1 MRSRTAEKNVDS
13 LMDRYNQNP
22 QSLVFSRL
30 ADEFRKEG
38 NFSKAIELCTN
49 GLQAH
54 PEYVTGRIVLGQ
66 CYVEQGN
73 PQAAIQELLTI
84 FTYDR
89 KNQAAMKMLADLYAR
104 QEKLD
109 KAGDLYT
116 LLYRMDPGNKS
127 LRVLSKQ
134 FQSTGFNDIYE
145 ILGLPSPQ
153 TSFNFQSKEVRQDRF
168 PSDINKTY
176 VEASQPYNN
185 EQNHPVTDELEMPY
199 GTEELSSS
207 QVTSDEIGVR
217 MDALFGDLQSELS
230 NPMQQLQDDSTNLN
244 LVEDV
249 DNLED
254 KGITGDDVTDRMN
267 ALFGNDDKKETSQEI
282 AESSFSNSEITEI
295 SGDDLSLRLDMLD
308 QKNSGIEELSMQSF
322 QPDFHLEN
330 EQSDVINIQ
339 ADLSDS
345 SVSGN
350 DITDSIDRL
359 LCDVD
364 DGNQP
369 DFAAPLTMDI
379 PSSIESNQISG
390 DDVSAQLE
398 RLMPSDSFDSDLSFD
413 SNQDTDIKENTAF
426 SSPEV
431 LQFSEEPLSGNDFV
445 SRMEEITDGKDSSY
459 NGNES
464 ENLVGD
470 ELLSTE
476 QVELS
481 KYTNDDV
488 SGDDFSS
495 RIDSIISVEETV
507 AQSQPIVDMQEN
519 EFNDDTKSVPK
530 EGALLFE
537 DISEDNKQSTF
548 DDLSV
553 KDKSYTENLGVNT
566 DLIVEVNESNI
577 PSEGMAFMAPDVEN
591 PSGDDFSFHIN
602 RIIGNDNDKYLSQS
616 QNNLLSDPE
625 DDADSSDNTG
635 LQISGEERLTGEDV
649 SNQFDSMLGLKGQID
664 NKSNYVKP
672 TQSFD
677 NQYDTGF
684 TAQNDQLLSDDDDSL
699 SGDDFSAHIDLI
711 SGEITQNNQST
722 QDVQGPD
729 LKNITRAFS
738 KDELITSDDAVS
750 GDDLIA
756 HIDNVTDSDTYVPA
770 VDYQNNAN
778 DLLSPFTNSEFEETL
793 QFDRSIIDRVQ
804 AEIEAGQLDGVNT
817 KNIEPEVS
825 EEVVDISTN
834 TDNYFGVENE
844 TLSFDRAELN
854 AFIPDSVSDVEEIV
868 DQPGSANQNLSD
880 RLILNVDNPS
890 PNMEPQ
896 GEIEDVLVDRDEK
909 MISEMDVLV
918 SSVEDIQGVT
928 GEDVVQKLDA
938 LFPSDSMNVGNSFF
952 SESKTYQAF
961 NLSNAGEMV
970 SEAAPD
976 VTELSQDD
984 KDQNNASRPTFLSKS
999 IFGNN
1004 VEKRIDNFFGDSTIS
1019 SGIDDKS
1026 FVSKSVQ
1033 VDKPDLSN
1041 EVIIN
1046 KPIDGTFGTIT
1057 HEEDVF
1063 ISEEEPQIDDLR
1075 LDDDAITFVDSTES
1089 LDPEVQSDLLPEVPI
1104 QMFVKP
1110 GIQSHENLNISEP
1123 QMTTIGAE
1131 ESDKPFSIP
1140 DHVLTPTLADIYY
1153 QQGQLRLAVQ
1163 IYSRLLEK
1171 DPDNQKLSDRLEEIQ
1186 SKIAQQETELPVE
1199 NSFKRKEMIENLKQ
1213 VSGIIK
1219 SVPQKKR
1226 TIESERPLSGVR
1238 IKKGKKPRKSD
1249 QN

>member
-38 NFSKAIELCTN
+38 NFSKAIELCTY

-109 KAGDLYT
+109 KAGDLYA

-134 FQSTGFNDIYE
+134 FQSAGFNDIYK
-145 ILGLPSPQ
+145 ILGLQSPQ
-153 TSFNFQSKEVRQDRF
+153 TSFNFQSKEVRQDRI
-168 PSDINKTY
+168 STDVNKTY
-176 VEASQPYNN
+176 VEAPPMSYNN
-185 EQNHPVTDELEMPY
+185 EKIHSVTDELEMPY
-199 GTEELSSS
+199 GTEELSTP

-230 NPMQQLQDDSTNLN
+230 DPLQQIQDDSINLN
-244 LVEDV
+244 FVEDV
-249 DNLED
+249 DNLEV
-254 KGITGDDVTDRMN
+254 KSITGDDVTDRMN
-267 ALFGNDDKKETSQEI
+267 ALFGNDDNKESTSEI
-282 AESSFSNSEITEI
+282 TESSFSNSGITEI

-308 QKNSGIEELSMQSF
+308 QNSGIEELSMEAF

-330 EQSDVINIQ
+330 QNEQSDILRI
-339 ADLSDS
+339 
-345 SVSGN
+345 
-350 DITDSIDRL
+350 
-359 LCDVD
+359 
-364 DGNQP
+364 QP
-369 DFAAPLTMDI
+369 DFSAPLTMDI
-379 PSSIESNQISG
+379 PSSIESNQVSG

-398 RLMPSDSFDSDLSFD
+398 KLQPGDSFDSDLSFG
-413 SNQDTDIKENTAF
+413 SKQNTDIKENTAF
-426 SSPEV
+426 GSPEV
-431 LQFSEEPLSGNDFV
+431 LPFSEEPLSGDDFV
-445 SRMEEITDGKDSSY
+445 SRMEEITDSKDSSY
-459 NGNES
+459 NGQES

-476 QVELS
+476 QVELA
-481 KYTNDDV
+481 KYTSDDV
-488 SGDDFSS
+488 SGDDFNSH
-495 RIDSIISVEETV
+495 IDSIISCEETV
-507 AQSQPIVDMQEN
+507 GQSQPIVEMQDN
-519 EFNDDTKSVPK
+519 EFNDDTKCVPK

-537 DISEDNKQSTF
+537 DISENNKQSTF

-553 KDKSYTENLGVNT
+553 KDKNYIENLGLNT
-566 DLIVEVNESNI
+566 DLIVEDNESTI
-577 PSEGMAFMAPDVEN
+577 PSEGMTIMAPDIEN
-591 PSGDDFSFHIN
+591 PSGDDFSFHMDKILD
-602 RIIGNDNDKYLSQS
+602 NDNDKMLSQS

-625 DDADSSDNTG
+625 DDPESSDHAG
-635 LQISGEERLTGEDV
+635 IQISGEERLTGEDV
-649 SNQFDSMLGLKGQID
+649 SNRFDSLLGLNGQSD
-664 NKSNYVKP
+664 DKSIYVKP

-677 NQYDTGF
+677 NKYDTGSN
-684 TAQNDQLLSDDDDSL
+684 AQNDQLLSEDDSL

-711 SGEITQNNQST
+711 SGEITQSNQST
-722 QDVQGPD
+722 QDAQGPD
-729 LKNITRAFS
+729 LQNITRAFS
-738 KDELITSDDAVS
+738 KEDLVTSDDVVS
-750 GDDLIA
+750 GDDLIT
-756 HIDNVTDSDTYVPA
+756 HIDNISDSETHVPP
-770 VDYQNNAN
+770 VNNQNNTS

-793 QFDRSIIDRVQ
+793 QFDRSVIERVQ
-804 AEIEAGQLDGVNT
+804 AEIEAGQIDGANT
-817 KNIEPEVS
+817 PNIGPDVC
-825 EEVVDISTN
+825 EEVADISN
-834 TDNYFGVENE
+834 DTDNYFGVENE

-854 AFIPDSVSDVEEIV
+854 AFIPDSISDVEEIV
-868 DQPGSANQNLSD
+868 DQPDSANQNLND
-880 RLILNVDNPS
+880 RLILSIENPS
-890 PNMEPQ
+890 PNMELS

-938 LFPSDSMNVGNSFF
+938 LFPSDSLNAGNSFI

-961 NLSNAGEMV
+961 NLANTGETV
-970 SEAAPD
+970 SENVPD
-976 VTELSQDD
+976 ETELSQGD
-984 KDQNNASRPTFLSKS
+984 KDQKNASRPMYLSES
-999 IFGNN
+999 IFGNAA
-1004 VEKRIDNFFGDSTIS
+1004 EKRIENYFGDSVVS
-1019 SGIDDKS
+1019 SGADDDSFASKNIQVNKS
-1026 FVSKSVQ
+1026 
-1033 VDKPDLSN
+1033 DLLNGGSGN
-1041 EVIIN
+1041 E
-1046 KPIDGTFGTIT
+1046 PIDGTFGNIT

-1075 LDDDAITFVDSTES
+1075 LDDDSITFVDSTES
-1089 LDPEVQSDLLPEVPI
+1089 LDPEMQSDLVAEDSI
-1104 QMFVKP
+1104 QLFVKP
-1110 GIQSHENLNISEP
+1110 GIQSNQNLNISEP
-1123 QMTTIGAE
+1123 QMKPIGVE

-1153 QQGQLRLAVQ
+1153 QQGQLQLAVQ

-1171 DPDNQKLSDRLEEIQ
+1171 DPDNQKLSERLQEIQ
-1186 SKIAQQETELPVE
+1186 SKIAQQATEIPVE
-1199 NSFKRKEMIENLKQ
+1199 NSFKRREMIENLKQ

-1219 SVPQKKR
+1219 SVPQKKKAL
-1226 TIESERPLSGVR
+1226 ESERPLSGVR